1 MPIDTKRVKAIC
13 FDVDGTLRDTDDQ
26 MVQRFSKALQFLRI
40 LNSNWEIEMI
50 ARRLVMG
57 LEDPGTFLYSIPD
70 RLGFDDHL
78 SRINNALASLAREK
92 KSKKHLLIDG
102 VEQTIKKLHSIYP
115 LAIVTARGQRSTL
128 DFLEHFDLSRYFQV
142 IVTAQT
148 CRYTKPFPDPLFFA
162 AQQLSVSPTDCLMVG
177 DTTVD
182 IRAGKAAGAQTIG
195 VLCGFGELDELSRL
209 GADMLLPSTADLLN
223 VL

>member
-1 MPIDTKRVKAIC
+1 MAIDTQLVKVIC

-26 MVQRFSKALQFLRI
+26 MVQRFSELLQFLRFF
-40 LNSNWEIEMI
+40 NPDWEIEKT

-57 LEDPGTFLYSIPD
+57 LEDPGNILYSIPD

-78 SRINNALASLAREK
+78 SRLNNALPRLGHGQK
-92 KSKKHLLIDG
+92 TKKHLLIDG
-102 VEQTIKKLHSIYP
+102 VERMLKQLYPIYP
-115 LAIVTARGQRSTL
+115 LTIVTARGQRSTL
-128 DFLEHFDLSRYFQV
+128 DFLDHFGLSHYFRV

-148 CRYTKPFPDPLFFA
+148 CRHTKPYPDPLFFVA
-162 AQQLSVSPTDCLMVG
+162 EQLGVSPADCLMVG

-195 VLCGFGELDELSRL
+195 VLCGFGEPDELSKL
-209 GADMLLPSTADLLN
+209 GADMLLPSTADLLS
-223 VL
+223 VF

>member
-1 MPIDTKRVKAIC
+1 
-13 FDVDGTLRDTDDQ
+13 
-26 MVQRFSKALQFLRI
+26 
-40 LNSNWEIEMI
+40 MI

-57 LEDPGTFLYSIPD
+57 LEDPGTFLYGIPD

-92 KSKKHLLIDG
+92 KSKNHLLIDG